1 MYREGAAQS
10 FANTW
15 FSFVTDSNSKASDLG
30 ITQFNCSRS
39 LSLFPSQPQMAA
51 PNNFDLGSEPKP
63 QVIYRCKKCRRIVAS
78 QEHVVPHE
86 RGEGQKCFKWRKRS
100 GNPGKN
106 DKELPECSSIFVEP
120 MKWMEA
126 VQDGGV
132 EEKIQCMGCKAR
144 LGSFN
149 WAGMQCNC
157 GAWVNPAFQLHK
169 NRIDE
174 CQI

>member
-1 MYREGAAQS
+1 M
-10 FANTW
+10 N
-15 FSFVTDSNSKASDLG
+15 
-30 ITQFNCSRS
+30 
-39 LSLFPSQPQMAA
+39 SQPQMVS
-51 PNNFDLGSEPKP
+51 PDISDMESEPKP
-63 QVIYRCKKCRRIVAS
+63 QMIYRCKKCRRIVAS

-86 RGEGQKCFKWRKRS
+86 RGEGQKCFKWRKRT
-100 GNPGKN
+100 GNHREA
-106 DKELPECSSIFVEP
+106 DKEPPECSSIFVEP
-120 MKWMEA
+120 MKWMES
-126 VQDGGV
+126 VHEGSV